1 MWRTYG
7 EERVIKPFLVLTV
20 LFVFQQLSGAYV
32 IIFYAV
38 DIFMKIDGNFGAN
51 LDAYMASVV
60 LGIIRFAM
68 SIVVSM

>member
-1 MWRTYG
+1 MRRLYR
-7 EERVIKPFLVLTV
+7 EQRVYKPFLVLTG

-38 DIFMKIDGNFGAN
+38 DIFMKIGGNFSDSV
-51 LDAYMASVV
+51 DAYIASVG